1 MRTANTRVS
10 GPQERGVGADLA
22 LGILGLAWNAVR
34 APILL
39 FLIILEPFVRL
50 VLGGAAV
57 LGVLTA
63 ILFEAAAVPNFPF
76 WFQISMSFGCLVVL
90 ALYYG
95 LIRLLS

>member
-1 MRTANTRVS
+1 MRAAKTRIS
-10 GPQERGVGADLA
+10 APEERSIAADLS
-22 LGILGLAWNAVR
+22 LGILGFAWQAIR

-39 FLIILEPFVRL
+39 FLTILEPFVRL

-63 ILFEAAAVPNFPF
+63 FVFEASAVPNFPF
-76 WFQISMSFGCLVVL
+76 WFQISMSFACLIVL
-90 ALYYG
+90 ALYYR

>member
-1 MRTANTRVS
+1 MRVS
-10 GPQERGVGADLA
+10 EPHERSAAGDLA
-22 LGILGLAWNAVR
+22 VGILGLAWNAVR

-50 VLGGAAV
+50 LLGGAAV

-76 WFQISMSFGCLVVL
+76 WFQISMSFGCLAVL

-95 LIRLLS
+95 IIRLLS

>member
-1 MRTANTRVS
+1 MRTGNRRGSATE
-10 GPQERGVGADLA
+10 ERSIAADLA
-22 LGILGLAWNAVR
+22 FGTLGLAWHAVR

-39 FLIILEPFVRL
+39 SLIILEPFVRL
-50 VLGGAAV
+50 ALGGAAV

-63 ILFEAAAVPNFPF
+63 FLFEASAVPNFPF

-90 ALYYG
+90 ACYYG

>member
-1 MRTANTRVS
+1 MRTASTRVS
-10 GPQERGVGADLA
+10 APEERSIAAGLA
-22 LGILGLAWNAVR
+22 LGVLRVAWHAIR

-39 FLIILEPFVRL
+39 FLMILEPFVRL

-57 LGVLTA
+57 LGVLSA
-63 ILFEAAAVPNFPF
+63 IVFKASAVPDPHF
-76 WFQISMSFGCLVVL
+76 WFIISMSFGCLLVL